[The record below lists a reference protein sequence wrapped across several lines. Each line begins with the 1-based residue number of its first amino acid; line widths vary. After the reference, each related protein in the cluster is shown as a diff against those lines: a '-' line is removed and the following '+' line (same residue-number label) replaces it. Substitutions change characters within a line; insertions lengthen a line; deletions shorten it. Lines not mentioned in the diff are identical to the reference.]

1 MIRFSIIMT
10 TFNGSATKHVA
21 ERSAVKKET
30 DLEREFIL
38 D

>member
-1 MIRFSIIMT
+1 LT
-10 TFNGSATKHVA
+10 LCAFNGSATKHVA
-21 ERSAVKKET
+21 ERSAVKKEA